1 MIGFVATYLPST
13 GAVGMAVI
21 GAAGMFAVS
30 IYMQFMGG
38 FYDELMV
45 GLTEVEAGRKVIMT
59 TLYIPIVLI
68 VMFAGI
74 HFYIRKKHA

>member
-1 MIGFVATYLPST
+1 
-13 GAVGMAVI
+13 
-21 GAAGMFAVS
+21 MFAVS